1 MLQITTRRVELK
13 KLYPLMISRGVS
25 HGSTNLFVEISDG
38 THVGIGEAAPGA
50 GYDETLA
57 PLAEQQ
63 IEFLFPDR
71 EVVVNGDTDPGP
83 YALNAFCRQHE
94 MASPAIAALDMA
106 LWDLRAKQA
115 GVPLYRML
123 GLSKAMA
130 PTSVTIGINPPEV
143 TRERVPEILARTG
156 AKSLKIKLG
165 SPQGIAFDKEHFEAA
180 REAAAS
186 FGPKLRVDA
195 NGGWS
200 VSDAKHM
207 IDWLTTR
214 GVDYVEQ
221 PLVEG
226 SEGSLADVHYS
237 STLPIF
243 VDESCR
249 ISAQIPRWAA
259 NVDGV
264 NLKLMKCGG
273 ITEALRIVATARAF
287 GLKTMIGCMGESS
300 VAIAAG
306 AAMGSL
312 FDHIDLDSH
321 LNLNP
326 DPATGL
332 GLVDGVVQL
341 SDAPGHGARLIQ
353 A

>member
-1 MLQITTRRVELK
+1 
-13 KLYPLMISRGVS
+13 MISRGVS

-38 THVGIGEAAPGA
+38 AHTGIGEAAPGA

-63 IEFLFPDR
+63 IDDLFPER
-71 EVVVNGDTDPGP
+71 EIVVGDDPDPGP
-83 YALNAFCRQHE
+83 HALYALCRLHE
-94 MASPAIAALDMA
+94 MASPAIAAIDTA

-115 GVPLYRML
+115 GMPLHRLL
-123 GLSKAMA
+123 GLDRSMPA
-130 PTSVTIGINPPEV
+130 TSVTIGINPPEI
-143 TRERVPEILARTG
+143 TRERVPEILSRTG
-156 AKSLKIKLG
+156 GKSLKIKLG
-165 SPQGIAFDKEHFEAA
+165 SPQGVAFDKEHFEAA
-180 REAAAS
+180 REAAAP

-200 VSDAKHM
+200 VSAAKHM

-221 PLVEG
+221 PLPEG
-226 SEGSLADVHYS
+226 SEGSLAEVHKT

-249 ISAQIPRWAA
+249 ISAQIPRWASS
-259 NVDGV
+259 VDGV

-300 VAIAAG
+300 IAIAAG
-306 AAMGSL
+306 AAIGSL

-326 DPATGL
+326 DPAEGL
-332 GLVDGVVQL
+332 GLVDGVLQL
-341 SDAPGHGARLIQ
+341 SDTPGHGARLREG
-353 A
+353 